1 MLHLKKIPVGIDTTI
16 QALQKKLNNKL
27 ITTWGISDELYRCY
41 GRCYRNQSANGYVPE
56 VFISDSVGYKDLFLD
71 DNYAA
76 TSFFGV
82 ERMDINDNF
91 RGEADVHLVFAVNLK
106 QLKPSIR
113 HRADEE
119 VHQDVIKVFNKN
131 GETKLNSIVVGI
143 ENVFRE
149 YTAWKDKDKGVMY
162 RDMQPFHFF
171 RINFRLKYIQKSNC

>member
-82 ERMDINDNF
+82 ERMDINDDF

-106 QLKPSIR
+106 QSKPSIR

-131 GETKLNSIVVGI
+131 GETKLNNNSSINRYQKELRKAKDIIDKTFDTQLLLDDDGI
-143 ENVFRE
+143 NV
-149 YTAWKDKDKGVMY
+149 
-162 RDMQPFHFF
+162 Q
-171 RINFRLKYIQKSNC
+171 ISSI